1 MFKTEMDLIG
11 AGLKSKAPAFME
23 VLAARC
29 AVRKTSR
36 HDNGVP
42 NPGTLRAHD
51 LTRKKKGGGNA
62 RRPGEALLASPGSEH
77 DRV

>member
-1 MFKTEMDLIG
+1 MNTSLHDKGVTDPGTLR
-11 AGLKSKAPAFME
+11 AFME

-42 NPGTLRAHD
+42 DPGTLRAPHIWAWAT
-51 LTRKKKGGGNA
+51 LAQLA
-62 RRPGEALLASPGSEH
+62 RPRHAEGSWRFSGSS
-77 DRV
+77 D

>member
-1 MFKTEMDLIG
+1 MEVLAARCAVRKTSRHDNGVADPGTLR
-11 AGLKSKAPAFME
+11 AFME

-42 NPGTLRAHD
+42 NPGTLRAPNA
-51 LTRKKKGGGNA
+51 TRGA
-62 RRPGEALLASPGSEH
+62 
-77 DRV
+77 

>member
-1 MFKTEMDLIG
+1 
-11 AGLKSKAPAFME
+11 ME

-42 NPGTLRAHD
+42 DPGTLRAPT
-51 LTRKKKGGGNA
+51 LTAMTAATLQSLNPDVDVW
-62 RRPGEALLASPGSEH
+62 PGLGVSAFQPS
-77 DRV
+77 